1 MKIIETL
8 STFTGNLTQ
17 VIAEKVYALTNIDD
31 ISTITFISVFL
42 ISYFVF
48 FITTKFA
55 PVFSEIKASLVT
67 STILTIILSLNF
79 KSNSISE
86 NILDINNYGF
96 IIFIILFIFSILMI
110 MQNSY
115 YEGLFGRFRENN

>member
-31 ISTITFISVFL
+31 ISIITFISVFL

-55 PVFSEIKASLVT
+55 PVFSEIKASILVSIFFSFIIKDT
-67 STILTIILSLNF
+67 GNILKDI
-79 KSNSISE
+79 E
-86 NILDINNYGF
+86 NINSYG
-96 IIFIILFIFSILMI
+96 IGIFALISIFTFFMI
-110 MQNSY
+110 MDNAY
-115 YEGLFGRFRENN
+115 YEGLFGRFKEGETKI

>member
-17 VIAEKVYALTNIDD
+17 VIAEKVYTLTNIDD
-31 ISTITFISVFL
+31 ISIITFISVFL

-48 FITTKFA
+48 YIITKIA